1 MELKIGS
8 VVYSKAGHDAGD
20 AYVVVVTDAQKGYVK
35 ICDGKSRP
43 LARPKLKNPKHL
55 IYKGENVSI
64 EEQLTTGVLKDSDLI
79 YYLNNIGRD
88 IRV

>member
-1 MELKIGS
+1 MELKVGN
-8 VVYSKAGHDAGD
+8 VVYSKAGHDAGK
-20 AYVVVVTDAQKGYVK
+20 AFIVVDVLDTGYVK

-43 LARPKLKNPKHL
+43 LAEPKLKNGKHL
-55 IYKGENVSI
+55 IYKGEDAPIAEKLSSGA
-64 EEQLTTGVLKDSDLI
+64 LHDSDLI

>member
-1 MELKIGS
+1 MELKIGY

-20 AYVVVVTDAQKGYVK
+20 AYIVVATDLSKGYVK
-35 ICDGKSRP
+35 ICDGKSKP
-43 LARPKLKNPKHL
+43 LARPKLKNAKHL
-55 IYKGENVSI
+55 IYKGEAFPI
-64 EEQLTTGVLKDSDLI
+64 EEKLSSGALQDCDLI